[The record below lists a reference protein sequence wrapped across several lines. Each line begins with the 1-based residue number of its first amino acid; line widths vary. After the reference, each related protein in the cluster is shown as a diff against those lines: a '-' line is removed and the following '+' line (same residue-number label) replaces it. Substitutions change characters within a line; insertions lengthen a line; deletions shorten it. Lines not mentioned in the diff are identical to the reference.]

1 MRKDIRKM
9 QMCRKQ
15 THAAQNTQT
24 HSHWTPDTGP
34 CTLWTLDYGLWTAGR
49 RTKDTLGTPS
59 CWATKGNER
68 AEGGPKLTVAVM
80 AFWATFDDF
89 GHPRQHPNSKTAA
102 QAATHR
108 LLGCAI
114 LACVC
119 VLLLC
124 SCAFPPKSQNGGLK
138 NRHPSPSPMPLPT
151 AHCPL
156 PIIIAVVISRK
167 GRKTG

>member
-15 THAAQNTQT
+15 THAAQNTHT
-24 HSHWTPDTGP
+24 HTH
-34 CTLWTLDYGLWTAGR
+34 TLTLDSGHWALYAGLWTAGR

-119 VLLLC
+119 VSGSSAC
-124 SCAFPPKSQNGGLK
+124 VHFRQ
-138 NRHPSPSPMPLPT
+138 
-151 AHCPL
+151 
-156 PIIIAVVISRK
+156 SRK
-167 GRKTG
+167 MAA